1 MGSGIHH
8 APESLN
14 HEHQSRPAA
23 APENTYGVDPASA
36 AGLSLQDSGHS
47 PSPSTMQQMME
58 ERRRRL
64 EIDKATKDA
73 ADAEKRKSIAQ
84 ARREAAGA
92 VSVNTVSKQSHYA
105 QEQRKRQQEAKAE
118 KDRILREI
126 ENNKEERKEREKQRR
141 ALAKAKAEEILNPE
155 SAEASVD
162 QIVPKNWTAATQLRS
177 CSLQIRLF
185 NGATIREK
193 FASGQTI
200 SKDVRTWIASQRT
213 DGDTPFTLKQIL
225 SPLPN
230 RTITI
235 SEEQESLQ
243 CLGLLPSATLVMV
256 PIKGYVGAYDS
267 DQGIVGKA
275 MSVGYNTAWAG
286 GKLLKDVME
295 TFLGF
300 GRAASNDQDP
310 AAEEQRRQP
319 RPFTKARTISAE
331 GPKFRTLRRDGD
343 ADEDHHLY
351 NGNQV

>member
-1 MGSGIHH
+1 
-8 APESLN
+8 
-14 HEHQSRPAA
+14 
-23 APENTYGVDPASA
+23 
-36 AGLSLQDSGHS
+36 
-47 PSPSTMQQMME
+47 MQQMME